1 MVKNRIILILSIMA
15 TAVFASFYGGNIPFA
30 LFYMSLIIPVICL
43 LYNYYVYLR
52 FKIYQAVE
60 NKTVI
65 KGEVTRYIFKLTNED
80 ILPYHNIKVNFY
92 RDKSRILG
100 IDEDN
105 QYSLLPGESKTMET
119 SICCRYRGEYY
130 VGARSVTITDFLYL
144 FSITYPI
151 QSNMKISVLPRI
163 GSLTNPQLISL
174 NADSKYNKRGMKGEE
189 EEADCE
195 VRRYLSSDSKK
206 IIHWKASAKKGE
218 LLVRQYISIPNRG
231 VNVYMDLVPLKN
243 ETELAKVIIE
253 DKIIESTLALADYCR
268 GKRIPFTGFFHQ
280 EEMERITI
288 SRQSDLD
295 EFYQRC
301 VNVLFRGMKSIDQI
315 LKWGSGDVNTNI
327 QHIVITHYVSE
338 DLYKTLA
345 ELIKCGAECGLILII
360 EDISESKK
368 HLIGLIKEL
377 GTNTIILMFDFHQ
390 MLYGFY
396 LYNIRPQES
405 EILLKNCRAEI
416 TYHKI
421 KTKSVFYP
429 LKTYQLESDTISYD
443 STGPNLYG
451 DKLMKRGAAYEISY
465 YEINYESDTIKNY
478 LRKISRTDGSGKQP
492 VNQSFNNDE
501 FRTYLE
507 EILYN
512 HYLENYPMEDNFI
525 EKMREHTKL
534 IKNEFTKLPVVSDRV
549 KNLAK
554 EITKSH
560 NNDYDKL
567 KAIER
572 YLSAYTY
579 TLSPP
584 KPEKVE
590 DTIESFLFENKKG
603 YCTYFATAM
612 AVLGRCVGIP
622 VRYVEGLVVN
632 YDDYDGENY
641 LVKNSASHAWA
652 EAYMEGFG
660 WVPFEPTPG
669 RYHERFYMW
678 EDRKTVSTVSNSS
691 SPHEWESILNEQA
704 EENKKIIHL
713 EKMQQTRYMFHI
725 CVIILGGFAGLPLIY
740 IFILKYGKKNRFLKA
755 ASNEKAK
762 YLLGDILKF
771 LKMDGY
777 KLISGETLYDY
788 GKRINHRSDFD
799 EITLERVFTL
809 YNNIRYS
816 KNEIKPEDIESMIL
830 YYNCLKKKMI
840 KKSKWNNKVK
850 IYFSTI
856 AYK

>member
-1 MVKNRIILILSIMA
+1 MMVSNDRMIVFHRGMNVIALTVAVLLSCNDFF
-15 TAVFASFYGGNIPFA
+15 V
-30 LFYMSLIIPVICL
+30 LKIPVIAIILSVSLIYVL
-43 LYNYYVYLR
+43 LWLISYNRRNLYVIPSGAILCVFLFSLIQQKNMIQYIIDIVLWFIQYEKGKGDYQIAYAFFITLLFAVLITLFLSIFLKKQILRYILAAGFLLSLILFPIGEMELDKVPLAIFLFFIVQEIIELCSKLSDKNRNEHLTAIDYL
-52 FKIYQAVE
+52 FPICFLIGILAVSIPAKAKPIEWKFVKQAVHFLGDKIDDAAFYLTSLKE
-60 NKTVI
+60 NNDYEVAFSGYSDEENGFFNSVGNNGERVI
-65 KGEVTRYIFKLTNED
+65 L
-80 ILPYHNIKVNFY
+80 KVSHSLKKSNCMY
-92 RDKSRILG
+92 LIGNVRDKYTWKG
-100 IDEDN
+100 WK
-105 QYSLLPGESKTMET
+105 KT
-119 SICCRYRGEYY
+119 
-130 VGARSVTITDFLYL
+130 
-144 FSITYPI
+144 
-151 QSNMKISVLPRI
+151 KINY
-163 GSLTNPQLISL
+163 G
-174 NADSKYNKRGMKGEE
+174 
-189 EEADCE
+189 
-195 VRRYLSSDSKK
+195 
-206 IIHWKASAKKGE
+206 
-218 LLVRQYISIPNRG
+218 
-231 VNVYMDLVPLKN
+231 
-243 ETELAKVIIE
+243 TEN
-253 DKIIESTLALADYCR
+253 D
-268 GKRIPFTGFFHQ
+268 P
-280 EEMERITI
+280 
-288 SRQSDLD
+288 
-295 EFYQRC
+295 
-301 VNVLFRGMKSIDQI
+301 
-315 LKWGSGDVNTNI
+315 
-327 QHIVITHYVSE
+327 
-338 DLYKTLA
+338 
-345 ELIKCGAECGLILII
+345 
-360 EDISESKK
+360 
-368 HLIGLIKEL
+368 
-377 GTNTIILMFDFHQ
+377 MFDFRQ

-443 STGPNLYG
+443 STSPNLYG

-501 FRTYLE
+501 FRRYLE

-525 EKMREHTKL
+525 EKMREHMKL

-549 KNLAK
+549 RNLAK

-560 NNDYDKL
+560 DNDYDKL

-584 KPEKVE
+584 KPEKAE

-622 VRYVEGLVVN
+622 IRYVEGLVVN

-669 RYHERFYMW
+669 RYHERFYTW
-678 EDRKTVSTVSNSS
+678 EDRKTVSTVSDS
-691 SPHEWESILNEQA
+691 SPHKWKSILNEQA

-713 EKMQQTRYMFHI
+713 EKMKQTRYMFYI
-725 CVIILGGFAGLPLIY
+725 CMIILGGFAGLPVIY
-740 IFILKYGKKNRFLKA
+740 IFILKYGKKNRFLRA

-762 YLLGDILKF
+762 YLLRDILKF

-777 KLISGETLYDY
+777 ELISGETLYDY
-788 GKRINHRSDFD
+788 GKRINHRPDFD

-816 KNEIKPEDIESMIL
+816 KNEIKPEDIDSMIL

-840 KKSKWNNKVK
+840 KKSKWNDKVK